1 MTPELD
7 EAAPQRSAPA
17 PLVARV
23 VTGAAVCS
31 AGLLAVLLAIRPLSS
46 MDLGYHLAY
55 GEHFLETG
63 QAVDTNPYV
72 YTIGLDPRG
81 GEDDLGPGCWY
92 GADGG
97 YHFPNANWLTQVV
110 MAAVYRRG
118 GAVGLCSL
126 QIALIAGTFAL
137 AVVVMRR
144 LGLPWL
150 LIAAGLTVMAL
161 GSYPRFNLRPEL
173 VSYLLLTGQLAIL
186 VGRGRRAEHVP
197 SVWSVA
203 ALVAIQ
209 LLFVNLHSF
218 YVLGVAFT
226 GAFLVDAL
234 LRLWWRRMA
243 RAPKDEAARAG
254 YRRVILLAAALTG
267 QILVCFVNP
276 WTWRI
281 VALPAQTLAFMRQHG
296 ITGGGPG
303 DSTHPWAQIGELS
316 GTLSGATFATARATV
331 VFWLVL
337 VLAAAGALAA
347 ILRRRWAWLAL
358 MGGVIASAMSVRR
371 NIALASLLATP
382 VVLAALWA
390 VLRDPLSRI
399 AGRLR
404 TPCALAIGGM
414 LLLVTAWFHFR
425 VATNRFYYAEY
436 LPARLGVGVTELAV
450 PAGPARWI
458 NEHQPK
464 GRLWCDFNSSSNIH
478 FLTRPHRGVPVM
490 TNTWANP
497 PGTMDRALKLGE
509 NRPDF
514 AAAQR
519 RYGLQIVVVSTYPG
533 NQPLIRRLA
542 RDPAWAVTYLDAA
555 HVVFL
560 AANGANAQ
568 LARQSAVTPRSLDV
582 AAHKAALAAADPMP
596 AYSTYLGGLTLHYLN
611 WTTPA
616 IAVFEEAVRLD
627 GRHGR
632 AWNMLGLCHAGRGTE
647 RLKRH
652 EFAPGKADLHEAAKC
667 FRAAQ
672 RLDAGLEG
680 VRENLSLVRDQ
691 LAALERGV
699 ILTPQY

>member
-1 MTPELD
+1 MTPQAD
-7 EAAPQRSAPA
+7 ETSPQLSAST
-17 PLVARV
+17 PLVVRV

-55 GEHFLETG
+55 GEHSLETG
-63 QAVDTNPYV
+63 EAVDTNPYV
-72 YTIGLDPRG
+72 YTIRLDPRG

-92 GADGG
+92 DADGG

-118 GAVGLCSL
+118 GAVGLCGL

-150 LIAAGLTVMAL
+150 LTAAGLVVMAL

-173 VSYLLLTGQLAIL
+173 VSYLLLTCQLAIL
-186 VGRGRRAEHVP
+186 VGRGGRAEHVP
-197 SVWSVA
+197 SVWSAA

-234 LRLWWRRMA
+234 LRLLEQSPRDA
-243 RAPKDEAARAG
+243 AARAAN
-254 YRRVILLAAALTG
+254 RRVILLAAALGG
-267 QILVCFVNP
+267 QVLVCFVNP

-281 VALPAQTLAFMRQHG
+281 VALPVQTLLFMRQHG
-296 ITGGGPG
+296 ITGGSPG

-316 GTLSGATFATARATV
+316 GTLSGPAFATARATV
-331 VFWLVL
+331 ILWLVL
-337 VLAAAGALAA
+337 VLAAPAA
-347 ILRRRWAWLAL
+347 VAAVIRRRWAWLAL
-358 MGGVIASAMSVRR
+358 TGGVIASAMSVRR

-382 VVLAALWA
+382 IVLAALWEL
-390 VLRDPLSRI
+390 VRGPLARI
-399 AGRLR
+399 APRLR
-404 TPCALAIGGM
+404 TPCALSIAGV
-414 LLLVTAWFHFR
+414 LLLVTAWFHFS
-425 VATNRFYYAEY
+425 VATHRFYYAEY
-436 LPARLGVGVTELAV
+436 LPARLAVGVTELAV
-450 PAGPARWI
+450 PVGPARWI

-464 GRLWCDFNSSSNIH
+464 GRLWCDFNSSSNLH

-497 PGTMDRALKLGE
+497 PGTMGRALKLGE
-509 NRPDF
+509 NKPDF
-514 AAAQR
+514 AEAAR
-519 RYGLQIVVVSTYPG
+519 RYDLQIVVVSTYPG

-555 HVVFL
+555 HVIFL
-560 AANGANAQ
+560 AADGANAA
-568 LARQSAVTPRSLDV
+568 LAKRSAITSRSLDV

-611 WTTPA
+611 WTAPA
-616 IAVFEEAVRLD
+616 LAVFEEAVRLD
-627 GRHGR
+627 ARHAR
-632 AWNMLGLCHAGRGTE
+632 AWNMLGLCHAGRGTQ
-647 RLKRH
+647 RLRRH

-667 FRAAQ
+667 FRTAQ
-672 RLDAGLEG
+672 RLDAELEG

-691 LAALERGV
+691 LTALDRGR
-699 ILTPQY
+699 ILVPQY